1 MPHTID
7 LAGDPGFI
15 HVVLHGSMD
24 LPALELAMSD
34 VIAACAAHPG
44 RPILGDTRAAEFAIS
59 PTEVYHI
66 ASDLATTEVGRV
78 KLAIVDRVRTAFDP
92 PAFFQEIGVH
102 RGMPVERFAEPEAAI
117 RWLSGRE
124 APA

>member
-15 HVVLHGSMD
+15 HVVLHGSLD
-24 LPALELAMSD
+24 LLALELVMSD
-34 VIAACAAHPG
+34 VVAACAAHPG
-44 RPILGDTRAAEFAIS
+44 RPILGDTRGAEFEIS
-59 PTEVYHI
+59 PTEVYHL
-66 ASDLATTEVGRV
+66 ASDLATTDVGRV
-78 KLAIVDRVRTAFDP
+78 KLAIVDRVRAEFDP

-117 RWLSGRE
+117 RWLSESE
-124 APA
+124 ATA

>member
-15 HVVLHGSMD
+15 HVVLHGLLD
-24 LPALELAMSD
+24 LPALELVMSD

-44 RPILGDTRAAEFAIS
+44 RPILGDTRGAEFQIS

-66 ASDLATTEVGRV
+66 TSDLATTDVGRV
-78 KLAIVDRVRTAFDP
+78 KLAIVDRVRAEFDP

-117 RWLSGRE
+117 RWLSESE
-124 APA
+124 ATA